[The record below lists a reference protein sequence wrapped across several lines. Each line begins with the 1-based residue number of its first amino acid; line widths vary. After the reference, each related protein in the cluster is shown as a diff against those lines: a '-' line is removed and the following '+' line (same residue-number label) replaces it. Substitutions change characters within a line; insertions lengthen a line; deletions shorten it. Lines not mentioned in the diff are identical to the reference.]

1 MIMEEF
7 ESSIGSYAWHSIL
20 KCQDAL
26 LKGVKWRVGNRES
39 IGVWSNAW
47 LPSCDHSKI
56 LSPIV
61 DGFEEIR
68 VVDLIDLR
76 VRQWGSNLFHRL
88 FNPQEISLIK
98 SIPIWSANTENKLIW
113 PYTSLGQYTVQSV
126 YRVLAKENAINPPNE
141 NLNPSNEVWKV
152 VWGLSMPN
160 KLKSF
165 LWRACRDALPT
176 KVNLKKRKV
185 IPMDT
190 YEHWMFNSV

>member
-61 DGFEEIR
+61 DGFKEIR

-98 SIPIWSANTENKLIW
+98 SIPI
-113 PYTSLGQYTVQSV
+113 
-126 YRVLAKENAINPPNE
+126 
-141 NLNPSNEVWKV
+141 
-152 VWGLSMPN
+152 
-160 KLKSF
+160 
-165 LWRACRDALPT
+165 
-176 KVNLKKRKV
+176 
-185 IPMDT
+185 
-190 YEHWMFNSV
+190 